1 MMRTKAVAHYIISHA
16 PPHQLGATKL
26 RKVMWAADVAFYRQ
40 FGRTITGQDS
50 YLRMPYGPVPNGL
63 AEAIHELE
71 TERKVAVYSVP
82 TWAGHRT
89 EYAPLERLG
98 ATEFGADEI
107 GAIHFAIDTI
117 CPLSAWETS
126 EETYTPL
133 WRSIDNGM
141 QIPVRAAAV
150 IAGEPTP
157 EEIEWAL
164 ERTLDAAQRPI

>member
-1 MMRTKAVAHYIISHA
+1 MMRTKAVAHYIISQA

-107 GAIHFAIDTI
+107 GAIHFRHRHHLPAERLGDERGN
-117 CPLSAWETS
+117 LHAVVAEHRQRHADAGS
-126 EETYTPL
+126 
-133 WRSIDNGM
+133 RRRGHRR
-141 QIPVRAAAV
+141 RA
-150 IAGEPTP
+150 
-157 EEIEWAL
+157 
-164 ERTLDAAQRPI
+164 DARRDRMDA